1 MSYQDSNLEFQN
13 QNLTC
18 YHYTIA
24 QSELESDGKDTQ
36 KTGKSNF
43 EHKNSE
49 TVKKDS
55 LFLAIFAAMRKW
67 LVICG
72 MLLCAALPPAAR
84 VIRAS
89 LEAGRTCAILRAA
102 PARNT
107 EEARHV
113 PLFATPPTGV
123 LAATGS
129 PENPDHRHDTRLPV
143 TQTAPTHRPAAA
155 LRDLHRLTTRDRYDH
170 AQPLLLR
177 PADRYVFALR
187 HIVI

>member
-1 MSYQDSNLEFQN
+1 M
-13 QNLTC
+13 
-18 YHYTIA
+18 
-24 QSELESDGKDTQ
+24 
-36 KTGKSNF
+36 
-43 EHKNSE
+43 
-49 TVKKDS
+49 
-55 LFLAIFAAMRKW
+55 
-67 LVICG
+67 
-72 MLLCAALPPAAR
+72 
-84 VIRAS
+84 
-89 LEAGRTCAILRAA
+89 
-102 PARNT
+102 
-107 EEARHV
+107 

-129 PENPDHRHDTRLPV
+129 AENSDHRHDTRLPV

>member
-1 MSYQDSNLEFQN
+1 M
-13 QNLTC
+13 C

-43 EHKNSE
+43 EHKNSG
-49 TVKKDS
+49 TKKKDS
-55 LFLAIFAAMRKW
+55 PFLVIFAAMRKW

-102 PARNT
+102 PARDA
-107 EEARHV
+107 EEERHV

-129 PENPDHRHDTRLPV
+129 AENSDHRHDTRLPV